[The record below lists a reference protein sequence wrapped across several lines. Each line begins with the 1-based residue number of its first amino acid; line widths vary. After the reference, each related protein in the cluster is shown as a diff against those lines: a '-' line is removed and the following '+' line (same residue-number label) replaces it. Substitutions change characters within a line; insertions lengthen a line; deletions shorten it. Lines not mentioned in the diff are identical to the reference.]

1 MKSPSNLQV
10 TPAGRFPLAPAIQLV
25 IAALVLCWSGFFT
38 MDFLL
43 SGVYTWPRASQTI
56 ALSLAGAILSYE
68 FVYKEE
74 RARAQSAPGLIPIKS
89 VVYFCFIPYL
99 FGSFALLALL
109 KVG

>member
-1 MKSPSNLQV
+1 MKSLSNLQV
-10 TPAGRFPLAPAIQLV
+10 PPAGRFPLAPAIQLV

-43 SGVYTWPRASQTI
+43 SGVYTWPRASRVL
-56 ALSLAGAILSYE
+56 ALSLAVAILSYE
-68 FVYKEE
+68 FVYKERCV
-74 RARAQSAPGLIPIKS
+74 RADFLPGLIPIKS